1 MLYKLTLRHG
11 YGGNNMKTNKELSN
25 ELVKEI
31 SNECLD
37 CPFNMSFREEIVD
50 YCLNECPGGR
60 RDKAIDNE

>member
-1 MLYKLTLRHG
+1 MILYKLTLRHG
-11 YGGNNMKTNKELSN
+11 GNTKMKSNKELSN
-25 ELVKEI
+25 ELAKEI

-60 RDKAIDNE
+60 RDMVEKQ